1 MFWGNLFKK
10 KNHNKSIVNNIYF
23 KIPSFEELTTE
34 EQEYVNK
41 LKEEY
46 IKFYENEDE
55 YTKLDEELINEI
67 KMYQDLA
74 LHIMC
79 KDHLGN
85 IVDSIIDSK
94 KLVYYSHKITEIN
107 DILKYKTIV
116 LKELRKDKKYLTK
129 YMGLYVLGRRK
140 INILKAI
147 DYQTN
152 IMTNLVVISE
162 QKIYEYGACAIA
174 SYPKVIDENT
184 MEELN
189 LRYIEVEKDYQ
200 DLFNTSINLDNNL
213 SNTDKTTYMEIL
225 IDKFIYENKDLIDK
239 LKEQL
244 EIIASSEINDKN
256 MQQEIIDNLMKIK
269 MYYNIFNK
277 YGRNK
282 ITKEAFDDLY
292 QIIFNVYTYFPFE
305 CEFSNYY
312 NSLEDVNE
320 KEAYRN
326 IIGYKVEMFNNCES
340 TIFNDK
346 KISTTAIKSVHQIL
360 TMPSKDDNENCDNKE
375 DLQYENIINKYLD
388 LLLSLEYKDGL
399 NIYFD
404 HHKNDEIYVPGMRC
418 KFKLFEYYKLLMGIK
433 KNKRNEL
440 ICDLQALLKK
450 PETLYFIKIFK
461 SLYDVNFNVFPDGI
475 KHFKII
481 FENYSFNNNLPVQ
494 FSCHDFLLDKFV
506 KCSCPLLIPTNKD
519 FTLYIKDDYV
529 QRKITNNNKKNALE
543 RTKILLPTNPIRI
556 KLCDKG
562 YHQKHLKY
570 LSRTPNND
578 DWSYPFTAC
587 YAEDTLTNLG
597 KIFVLDEKI
606 LNYDQIKMQKYL
618 YDVFLPIKDMFDFD
632 DSWKEMIENCTNTNL
647 IYIWSYFFE
656 NLSIGN
662 NFGVIGNI
670 SYKMPKSD
678 GDVYDDDVVYKLSIR
693 ALTNS
698 LLNCKR
704 LREENNKVKVKN
716 ILS

>member
-46 IKFYENEDE
+46 IKFYDNEYE

-74 LHIMC
+74 LNVMH

-129 YMGLYVLGRRK
+129 YMGLYFLGRRK

-184 MEELN
+184 IEELN
-189 LRYIEVEKDYQ
+189 LRYIEAEKDYKY
-200 DLFNTSINLDNNL
+200 LFNTSINLDDNL
-213 SNTDKTTYMEIL
+213 SSIDKITYIEIL
-225 IDKFIYENKDLIDK
+225 INRFIYENKDLIDK

-269 MYYNIFNK
+269 IYYNIFNK

-282 ITKEAFDDLY
+282 ITKEDFDDLY

-360 TMPSKDDNENCDNKE
+360 TMPSKDDNENGDNKE

-388 LLLSLEYKDGL
+388 LLLSLEYKNGL

-404 HHKNDEIYVPGMRC
+404 HHKNDEIYVPSMDC
-418 KFKLFEYYKLLMGIK
+418 KLKLFEYYKLLMGIK
-433 KNKRNEL
+433 KDNSYET
-440 ICDLQALLKK
+440 ICDLKNKLKE
-450 PETLYFIKIFK
+450 PETSYFIKLFK

-475 KHFKII
+475 PIKYFYEI
-481 FENYSFNNNLPVQ
+481 FENYSFNNNLPLKL
-494 FSCHDFLLDKFV
+494 SNNIYRLFLTQGWMYSSALI
-506 KCSCPLLIPTNKD
+506 IPTNED
-519 FTLYIKDDYV
+519 FFLWINSNYV
-529 QRKITNNNKKNALE
+529 ERNFDEIVKNKKDTSK
-543 RTKILLPTNPIRI
+543 RVKILLPTKPIGM
-556 KLCDKG
+556 KLYCGEYYKIRLG
-562 YHQKHLKY
+562 F
-570 LSRTPNND
+570 LSRTH
-578 DWSYPFTAC
+578 WTYPFTFYA
-587 YAEDTLTNLG
+587 AEDTLANLG

-606 LNYDQIKMQKYL
+606 LNYDQIKMQNYL
-618 YDVFLPIKDMFDFD
+618 YDVFLPIKDMFYY
-632 DSWKEMIENCTNTNL
+632 EEQVENYSNNDL
-647 IYIWSYFFE
+647 IDVWNYFFK

-662 NFGVIGNI
+662 NFGIIGKI
-670 SYKMPKSD
+670 SYKMPKSNE
-678 GDVYDDDVVYKLSIR
+678 DVYDEDIAYKLSIE
-693 ALTNS
+693 ALANS
-698 LLNCKR
+698 LLEYKS
-704 LREENNKVKVKN
+704 LREENSKVKIKN
-716 ILS
+716 I